1 MALSLAMDSAL
12 KAQERSSTG
21 TALKVVVEAR
31 GVDGTLHQFQANLP
45 TLQRV
50 NGLAYDSMDGDPLAM
65 RRFCEIEAADIQKE
79 ARTAVMQRDWV
90 RVEDLLHNIEARAHD
105 NPWLMNTLNVLR
117 GLLARR
123 DHEKME
129 KELMYSAHSMKSRLS
144 EVDEGNYRSQAE
156 EIEKMAFLR
165 RKSDQGRRSQ
175 L

>member
-1 MALSLAMDSAL
+1 M
-12 KAQERSSTG
+12 E
-21 TALKVVVEAR
+21 
-31 GVDGTLHQFQANLP
+31 
-45 TLQRV
+45 
-50 NGLAYDSMDGDPLAM
+50 GDPLAM

-129 KELMYSAHSMKSRLS
+129 KELITSAENIL
-144 EVDEGNYRSQAE
+144 
-156 EIEKMAFLR
+156 L
-165 RKSDQGRRSQ
+165 
-175 L
+175 